1 MLVTDNKRIAKNTL
15 YLYFRMFLIMAV
27 TLYTSRIYLQVLGE
41 TDFGIYNIVGGVIV
55 LLSFVSNSM
64 STSTQ
69 RFLNYEMG
77 KGNRARLEKIFSSS
91 MIVYIIFSLV
101 FLVIGET
108 LGLWFLNTQM
118 NIPPERMSA
127 ANVVYQFTL
136 IGFITNL
143 LRVPYN
149 ATIIANEK
157 NEFLCLF

>member
-1 MLVTDNKRIAKNTL
+1 
-15 YLYFRMFLIMAV
+15 MAV

-55 LLSFVSNSM
+55 LLSFISGSM

-77 KGNRARLEKIFSSS
+77 KDDCEKLGKIFSSS
-91 MIVYIIFSLV
+91 MIVYIIFSFC

-108 LGLWFLNTQM
+108 FGLWFLNTQM
-118 NIPPERMSA
+118 NIPSERMFA
-127 ANVVYQFTL
+127 ANWVYQFSL
-136 IGFITNL
+136 IGFIANMI
-143 LRVPYN
+143 RVPYN

-157 NEFLCLF
+157 MNFYAYFGIIEVVLKLSLIHI